1 MIENNDKEINK
12 EDQSIVESNDTNH
25 SSQPD
30 DNKDNDYEKVCCMC
44 HRRESDVDKMI
55 DMPGGLSVCSDCMKQ
70 GIEMLNDEDL
80 DLDKLINNPN
90 VKFLSMDQL
99 QGMMNP
105 DLDSNKHKLK
115 KQEKKEPYVF
125 DSTKVMKPH
134 KIKEELDKY
143 VIGQDYAK
151 KAISVA
157 VYNHYKRIG
166 NEKQEDI
173 RIDKSNIMLIG
184 PTGCGKTYL
193 VQTLA
198 KILDVPLAIADATSL
213 TEAGYV
219 GDDIESVVSKLL
231 SAADNDKDRAEHGI
245 IFIDEIDKIAKRE
258 DTRHRDV
265 NGEAVQ
271 QGLLK
276 LLEGSTVDVPI
287 GGNFKNPMV
296 PMTQISTDNI
306 LFVVGGAFS
315 GLEKIVKERLIKS
328 STMGFSGELKDKYK
342 DDKNILTKA
351 NNEDLK
357 IFGFIPEF
365 IGRIPV
371 ICNMH
376 PLTKEMYIDIL
387 NKPKNAILKQYK
399 RLLEMDEVKLDF
411 DKDALDAIA
420 DIASKQEI
428 GARALRSIIEKF
440 MLDIMFEIPKD
451 DNIGQVIIT
460 KDYVNGKGSPK
471 IIMRA

>member
-1 MIENNDKEINK
+1 
-12 EDQSIVESNDTNH
+12 
-25 SSQPD
+25 
-30 DNKDNDYEKVCCMC
+30 
-44 HRRESDVDKMI
+44 
-55 DMPGGLSVCSDCMKQ
+55 
-70 GIEMLNDEDL
+70 
-80 DLDKLINNPN
+80 
-90 VKFLSMDQL
+90 
-99 QGMMNP
+99 
-105 DLDSNKHKLK
+105 
-115 KQEKKEPYVF
+115 
-125 DSTKVMKPH
+125 
-134 KIKEELDKY
+134 
-143 VIGQDYAK
+143 
-151 KAISVA
+151 
-157 VYNHYKRIG
+157 
-166 NEKQEDI
+166 
-173 RIDKSNIMLIG
+173 
-184 PTGCGKTYL
+184 
-193 VQTLA
+193 
-198 KILDVPLAIADATSL
+198 
-213 TEAGYV
+213 
-219 GDDIESVVSKLL
+219 
-231 SAADNDKDRAEHGI
+231 
-245 IFIDEIDKIAKRE
+245 
-258 DTRHRDV
+258 
-265 NGEAVQ
+265 
-271 QGLLK
+271 
-276 LLEGSTVDVPI
+276 
-287 GGNFKNPMV
+287 
-296 PMTQISTDNI
+296 
-306 LFVVGGAFS
+306 
-315 GLEKIVKERLIKS
+315 
-328 STMGFSGELKDKYK
+328 MGFSGELKDKYE